1 MPTPLNMLSFD
12 IEEWFMSYD
21 SSQIPVEHW
30 KALRP
35 RIEQN
40 IHDIL
45 LFLHENKL
53 KATFYIMGWVAENH
67 PAIVKDIANEQHEI
81 GYHSYYHELPLNQG
95 PKAFE
100 EDLIKGLDLLQDI
113 TGQKIIQYRAP
124 RFSLGCET
132 AWAIPILKKHG
143 IQLSSSVM
151 SGNKCKDIIIP
162 DQPFIFQHE
171 GISLPEM
178 PLNRQQTL
186 GYRWV
191 YTGSGYF
198 RIIPYWLIQKLYAA
212 SNYNMAYFH
221 PRDFDPQVPKTKLLP
236 FYRNI
241 MSNLGNTTTIPKLQ
255 RLVPYSNFQP
265 VNKAWGNY
273 QKANSHIITIEI

>member
-1 MPTPLNMLSFD
+1 MSAPLNILSFD

-30 KALRP
+30 KNLSP

-45 LFLHENKL
+45 QFLSQNQL

-67 PAIVKDIANEQHEI
+67 PAIVKDIAKGQHEI

-95 PKAFE
+95 PESFE
-100 EDLIKGLDLLQDI
+100 NDLTKGLDLLENI
-113 TGQKIIQYRAP
+113 SGRKIIQYRAP
-124 RFSLGCET
+124 RFSLSC
-132 AWAIPILKKHG
+132 ASSWAIPILKQHG

-151 SGNKCKDIIIP
+151 SGYQCNNKIIP
-162 DQPFIFQHE
+162 DQPFIFQHD

-178 PLNRQQTL
+178 PLNRQETW
-186 GYRWV
+186 GYKWV

-198 RIIPYWLIQKLYAA
+198 RIMPYWLIQKLYAN

-221 PRDFDPQVPKTKLLP
+221 PRDFDTQVPKTKLLP

-241 MSNLGNTTTIPKLQ
+241 MSNLGNTSTIPKLQ
-255 RLVPYSNFQP
+255 KLIQHRNFQP
-265 VNKAWGNY
+265 VYKAWQQY
-273 QKANSHIITIEI
+273 QQSNTDIFTIEI

>member
-1 MPTPLNMLSFD
+1 MPVPLNILSFD

-30 KALRP
+30 KTLSP

-45 LFLHENKL
+45 RFLRENQL
-53 KATFYIMGWVAENH
+53 KATFYIMGWIAENY
-67 PAIVKDIANEQHEI
+67 PAIVKDIANAQHEI

-95 PKAFE
+95 FKAFE
-100 EDLIKGLDLLQDI
+100 NDLIKGLDLLQNI
-113 TGQKIIQYRAP
+113 TGQKVIQYRAP
-124 RFSLGCET
+124 RFSLDCET
-132 AWAIPILKKHG
+132 SWSIPILKEHG

-151 SGNKCKDIIIP
+151 SGNTCNGIIVP
-162 DQPFIFQHE
+162 DRPFIFKHN

-198 RIIPYWLIQKLYAA
+198 RIMPYWLIQKLYAA

-241 MSNLGNTTTIPKLQ
+241 MSNLGNTSTIPKLQ
-255 RLVPYSNFQP
+255 KLIQHCNFQA
-265 VNKAWGNY
+265 VHKAWKQY
-273 QKANSHIITIEI
+273 QQSSSNIITVEI

>member
-1 MPTPLNMLSFD
+1 MPAPVNILSFD

-30 KALRP
+30 KTLSP

-45 LFLHENKL
+45 RFLSENKL
-53 KATFYIMGWVAENH
+53 KATFYIMGWIAENH
-67 PAIVKDIANEQHEI
+67 PDIVKDIANGQHEI
-81 GYHSYYHELPLNQG
+81 GYHSYYHKLPLNQG

-100 EDLIKGLDLLQDI
+100 EDLKKGLDLLQNI
-113 TGQKIIQYRAP
+113 SRQKVIQYRAP

-132 AWAIPILKKHG
+132 YWAIPILNKHG

-151 SGNKCKDIIIP
+151 SGSKCNNKIIP
-162 DQPFIFQHE
+162 DLPFIYRHD

-178 PLNRQQTL
+178 PLNRLQTL
-186 GYRWV
+186 GYSWV

-198 RIIPYWLIQKLYAA
+198 RIMPYWLIQKLYAA
-212 SNYNMAYFH
+212 SKYNMAYFH

-241 MSNLGNTTTIPKLQ
+241 MSNLGNTSTIPKLQ
-255 RLVPYSNFQP
+255 KLIQQYNFLP
-265 VNKAWGNY
+265 VQKAWQQY
-273 QKANSHIITIEI
+273 QRSNSNIITIEI